1 MQVEHILLKHAPCGT
16 SRELCVYRFGQLGAR
31 PKAYIQA
38 ALHADELPGILVA
51 HELRKLLSKA
61 EEAGELIGEVVL
73 VPAANPIGLS
83 QDLLGVHHG
92 RFALAD
98 GQNFNR
104 GFADLTKGL
113 KLASGQISVPPETQD
128 TAETLDQS
136 GPLRRALRAAAE
148 AGAHKSVSE
157 SSALKAQLLALAID
171 ADIVLDLHC
180 DGEAV
185 MHLYTLPSLAAR
197 VEPLARLLRADVC
210 LTAQES
216 GEGPFDEA
224 CSRPWAVAAA
234 AMPDAKFA
242 AACLAATVELRGEH
256 DVFPTLATDD
266 AFAIFEFL
274 KIEGIVGGPAP
285 VLPSHVC
292 HQLPLAATEPL
303 IAPISGVVVYQAAIG
318 EHIGAGDIVAQL
330 IDPVSGDR
338 TPVRAGTSGLFFAR
352 ASSRWASAGKRIGKI
367 AGAEI
372 IRSGKLLSP

>member
-1 MQVEHILLKHAPCGT
+1 MQVEHIPLRHSPSGT
-16 SRELCVYRFGQLGAR
+16 SRELCVYRFGQPGAR

-51 HELRKLLSKA
+51 HELRQLLSSA
-61 EEAGELIGEVVL
+61 EDAGELIGEVVL

-83 QDLLGVHHG
+83 QDLFGVHHG

-104 GFADLTKGL
+104 GFADLTKDL
-113 KLASGQISVPPETQD
+113 KQSLGQMAALCDTGE
-128 TAETLDQS
+128 TAEKPDQS
-136 GPLRRALRAAAE
+136 GLLRRVLRAASEAE
-148 AGAHKSVSE
+148 VLKSVSD

-171 ADIVLDLHC
+171 ADVVLDLHC

-197 VEPLARLLRADVC
+197 IEPLARLLRADVC

-234 AMPDAKFA
+234 AIPNASLA
-242 AACLAATVELRGEH
+242 AACLAATVELRGER
-256 DVFPTLATDD
+256 DVLPMMAADDAKAIFDFLKVEGVVGGQSPTLSLH
-266 AFAIFEFL
+266 I
-274 KIEGIVGGPAP
+274 
-285 VLPSHVC
+285 C

-303 IAPISGVVVYQAAIG
+303 IAPVSGVIVYQVALG
-318 EHIGAGDIVAQL
+318 ENVCAGDVVAQL
-330 IDPVSGDR
+330 IDPVSGDK
-338 TPVRAGTSGLFFAR
+338 TPVRAGTKGLLFAR
-352 ASSRWASAGKRIGKI
+352 ASSRWATAGKRVGKI

>member
-1 MQVEHILLKHAPCGT
+1 MQVEHIPLKHAPCGT
-16 SRELCVYRFGQLGAR
+16 SRELCVYRFGQAGAR

-51 HELRKLLSKA
+51 HELRKLLSEA
-61 EEAGELIGEVVL
+61 EDAGELIGEVVL

-83 QDLLGVHHG
+83 QDVLGVHHG

-104 GFADLTKGL
+104 GFADLAKGL
-113 KLASGQISVPPETQD
+113 KLSLDQIAALRDTQD
-128 TAETLDQS
+128 AANAPDQS
-136 GPLRRALRAAAE
+136 GLLRRTLRAAAE
-148 AGAHKSVSE
+148 AEANKSVSE
-157 SSALKAQLLALAID
+157 SAALKAQLLALAID
-171 ADIVLDLHC
+171 ADVVLDLHC

-197 VEPLARLLRADVC
+197 VEPLARLLRAEVC

-224 CSRPWAVAAA
+224 CSRPWAVAAVL
-234 AMPDAKFA
+234 MPDARFA
-242 AACLAATVELRGEH
+242 ATCLATTVELRGEH
-256 DVFPTLATDD
+256 DVFPTMATDD
-266 AFAIFEFL
+266 AVAIFEFL
-274 KIEGIVGGPAP
+274 KVEGIVGGQAP
-285 VLPSHVC
+285 TLPSHLC
-292 HQLPLAATEPL
+292 YQLPLAATEPL
-303 IAPISGVVVYQAAIG
+303 IAPVSGVIVYQVALG
-318 EHIGAGDIVAQL
+318 ENVGSGDTVAHL

-338 TPVRAGTSGLFFAR
+338 TPVRARTSGLLFAR

>member
-1 MQVEHILLKHAPCGT
+1 MLVEHIPLRHSPSGT
-16 SRELCVYRFGQLGAR
+16 SRELRVYRFGQPGAR

-51 HELRKLLSKA
+51 HELRKLLSSA
-61 EEAGELIGEVVL
+61 EDAGELIGEVVL

-83 QDLLGVHHG
+83 QDVLGVHHG

-104 GFADLTKGL
+104 GFADLTKDL
-113 KLASGQISVPPETQD
+113 KQSLSQLAALRDASD
-128 TAETLDQS
+128 AAEITDQS
-136 GPLRRALRAAAE
+136 GLLRRTLRAVAE
-148 AGAHKSVSE
+148 AEVHKCVSE
-157 SSALKAQLLALAID
+157 SSALKAQLLSLAID
-171 ADIVLDLHC
+171 ADVVLDLHC

-197 VEPLARLLRADVC
+197 AEPLAQLLRAEVC

-234 AMPDAKFA
+234 AMPGTRFA
-242 AACLAATVELRGEH
+242 ASCLAATVELRGER
-256 DVFPTLATDD
+256 DVFPAMAADD
-266 AFAIFEFL
+266 AIAIMEFL
-274 KIEGIVGGPAP
+274 KVEGIVGGQAP
-285 VLPSHVC
+285 TLPSHVC
-292 HQLPLAATEPL
+292 YQLPLAATEPL
-303 IAPISGVVVYQAAIG
+303 IAAVSGVIVYQVALG
-318 EHIGAGDIVAQL
+318 EKVGAGDTVAQL
-330 IDPVSGDR
+330 VDPVSGDK
-338 TPVRAGTSGLFFAR
+338 TPVRAGTSGLLFAR
-352 ASSRWASAGKRIGKI
+352 SSSRWASAGKRIGKI

>member
-1 MQVEHILLKHAPCGT
+1 MQVEHIPLKHAPSGT
-16 SRELCVYRFGQLGAR
+16 SRELCVYRFGQPGAR

-61 EEAGELIGEVVL
+61 EEAGELIGEAVL

-113 KLASGQISVPPETQD
+113 KLSLYQISALSDAQNSTETP
-128 TAETLDQS
+128 DQS
-136 GPLRRALRAAAE
+136 GLLRRTLRTAAA
-148 AGAHKSVSE
+148 AGVNRAVSE

-171 ADIVLDLHC
+171 ADVVLDLHC

-185 MHLYTLPSLAAR
+185 MHLYTLPSLVAR

-234 AMPDAKFA
+234 AMPEAKFA
-242 AACLAATVELRGEH
+242 TACLATTVELRGEH
-256 DVFPTLATDD
+256 DVLPLLAADD
-266 AFAIFEFL
+266 ALAIFEFL
-274 KIEGIVGGPAP
+274 KIEGVVGGRASR
-285 VLPSHVC
+285 LPSHVC

-303 IAPISGVVVYQAAIG
+303 IAPVSGVIVYEVALG
-318 EHIGAGDIVAQL
+318 ENVGVGDTVAHL
-330 IDPVSGDR
+330 IDPISGDG

-367 AGAEI
+367 AGAEV